1 MQKVTERIVEP
12 TIDGLKK
19 EGIVYKGFLFFGL
32 INVKGDPYVIEYN
45 VRLGDPEAEAIIP
58 RIKSDFFE
66 LIEGVAKGDLSERNL
81 EIDDRFVGTVM
92 LVSGGYP
99 GNYEKGKVISG
110 LLNTEDSV
118 IFHAGTKEEDGKI
131 LTSGGRVIAVSSWGD
146 TKEEALQR
154 SYRTSRQISFEG
166 IYYRTDIGFDL

>member
-1 MQKVTERIVEP
+1 MIF
-12 TIDGLKK
+12 LK
-19 EGIVYKGFLFFGL
+19 ET
-32 INVKGDPYVIEYN
+32 
-45 VRLGDPEAEAIIP
+45 
-58 RIKSDFFE
+58 
-66 LIEGVAKGDLSERNL
+66 

-99 GNYEKGKVISG
+99 GIMKGKVISG